1 MRTCHNCPKE
11 KLIPDVTAS
20 LTPRLPARA
29 QQSPSHP
36 AGVAQERLQPARDRK
51 GTAFPPFGTSH
62 QPLVQLTFQRNW
74 GLTCKTGRR
83 DVIPRQPKAGAKFCY
98 GRTACMSFASPLS
111 GLSASRLSLTPSSVS
126 FGNLSC
132 IFLLNRRAL
141 VWWCWGQFPARG
153 GGTDAGEPHPA
164 ITSQPPTSP
173 HLSSL
178 PCPPLPLHT
187 PPPVLHSRNVYC
199 WTAMAATSPGL
210 WKFPPTAP
218 MYRNN
223 SEHPNVQKGF
233 LVAQWSRI
241 HLLMQETRVQ
251 SLDWEKLLEKETT
264 IHWKIPWTKEPGGL
278 WSMGSQKSETQ
289 LSN

>member
-1 MRTCHNCPKE
+1 MRTCHSCPKE
-11 KLIPDVTAS
+11 KLIADVTAS

-141 VWWCWGQFPARG
+141 PQGQQETPSYSRDFIC
-153 GGTDAGEPHPA
+153 HPLHA
-164 ITSQPPTSP
+164 NSFLRIQFNQKHEDRWDEQPP
-173 HLSSL
+173 
-178 PCPPLPLHT
+178 
-187 PPPVLHSRNVYC
+187 
-199 WTAMAATSPGL
+199 
-210 WKFPPTAP
+210 
-218 MYRNN
+218 
-223 SEHPNVQKGF
+223 
-233 LVAQWSRI
+233 VAQ
-241 HLLMQETRVQ
+241 T
-251 SLDWEKLLEKETT
+251 D
-264 IHWKIPWTKEPGGL
+264 
-278 WSMGSQKSETQ
+278 
-289 LSN
+289 